1 MPKLEISRVH
11 DAYAQGGECPL
22 CALVDGAERRYLDS
36 FLGGRVMASEAR
48 VLTNEKGFCPEHTQ
62 RLYRGHN
69 PLGLAVMTQT
79 HLQHQAAALRSALAA
94 ARAPDRRGAGPAAL
108 ADLIADLRDRCQI
121 CSMLAADL
129 ERWAFTI
136 VYLWRR
142 DPEFPP
148 RLAAS
153 RGFCLVHLR
162 AVVLAA
168 RDSLGPA
175 DRGRFLADATAL
187 AEAGLARFEAELA
200 DFIGLFQHT
209 EPGVGTEEQRTALAR
224 TLQFL
229 TGRLMRKE

>member
-22 CALVDGAERRYLDS
+22 CTLVDGAERRYLDS

-48 VLTNEKGFCPEHTQ
+48 VRTNEKGFCPEHTM

-79 HLQHQAAALRSALAA
+79 HLQHQAAALRAALVA
-94 ARAPDRRGAGPAAL
+94 ARTPNRRRDGSAAL
-108 ADLIADLRDRCQI
+108 ADLIADLRDQCQI
-121 CSMLAADL
+121 CSMLATDL
-129 ERWAFTI
+129 EHWASTI
-136 VYLWRR
+136 VYLWRH

-148 RLAAS
+148 RLRAS

-168 RDSLGPA
+168 RNSLGPA
-175 DRGRFLADATAL
+175 DRGRFLADATTR
-187 AEAGLARFEAELA
+187 AESGLARLEAELA

-209 EPGVGTEEQRTALAR
+209 EPGVGTEKQRSALAR